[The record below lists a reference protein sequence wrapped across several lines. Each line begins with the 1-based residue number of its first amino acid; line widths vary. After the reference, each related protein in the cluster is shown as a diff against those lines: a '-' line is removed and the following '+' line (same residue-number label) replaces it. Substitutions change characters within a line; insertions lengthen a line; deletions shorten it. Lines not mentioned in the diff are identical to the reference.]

1 MPRRF
6 PIGTVLFFFFSAFTL
21 LELWLL
27 VLLTRA
33 TSLGFTIVL
42 TIISA
47 LVGAALVKHE
57 GLAVLARARNELQ
70 SGRFPAQA
78 LVDGI
83 FILLG
88 GALLITPGLITD
100 GLGFSTLLPVC
111 RRFYGRLAV
120 AAFQKHFLHLERGV
134 WMHGVSPGPGAHWSG
149 GVPPEFTAPPPP
161 SPSPSPAPS
170 PPPRREPSGA
180 MHPTPGPPD
189 DDDVVDV
196 EYREI
201 KTPPEK

>member
-6 PIGTVLFFFFSAFTL
+6 PIGTVLFFLFSAFTL

-33 TSLGFTIVL
+33 TSLGFTIAL
-42 TIISA
+42 TLISA

-57 GLAVLARARNELQ
+57 GLAVLARARKELHD
-70 SGRFPAQA
+70 GRFPAGA

-100 GLGFSTLLPVC
+100 GLGYSTLLPVC
-111 RRFYGRLAV
+111 RRFYGKLAV
-120 AAFQKHFLHLERGV
+120 AAFHKHFLSFGQGV
-134 WMHGVSPGPGAHWSG
+134 WIHGGATSSQARRGDGMPPGFT
-149 GVPPEFTAPPPP
+149 PPFSPPP
-161 SPSPSPAPS
+161 SP
-170 PPPRREPSGA
+170 PPEPGGA
-180 MHPTPGPPD
+180 MHPTAGPPD
-189 DDDVVDV
+189 TSDVVDV